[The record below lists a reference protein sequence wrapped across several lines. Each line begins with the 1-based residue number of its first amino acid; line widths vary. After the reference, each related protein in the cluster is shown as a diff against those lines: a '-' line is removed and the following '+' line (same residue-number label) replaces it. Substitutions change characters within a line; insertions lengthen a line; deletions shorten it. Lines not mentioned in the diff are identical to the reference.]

1 MPRVVGVRFSPASK
15 IYWFDPGETEDLHV
29 GDYVIVDTARGEE
42 LGRIVEPPHDVP
54 DETVVG
60 TLKSVLRKAE
70 PWDVIQA
77 DSFAAQAP
85 EALEICKQK
94 VAEHHLPM
102 KLVRAEYNFDGS
114 HLTFYFT
121 AEHRVD
127 FRNLVRDLAKAF
139 KTRIELRQIGV
150 RDEAKLMGGIGPCG
164 REVCCSTWLTE
175 FAPTSIKMAKQ
186 QDLPLNPT
194 EISGICGRLL
204 CCLSFENEL
213 YAEIRQRLPKLGAI
227 IETPKG
233 PGKVVAHNV
242 LAGKVQVQLEDGT
255 TFSMHPSGLEDLAHF
270 LVESEPSAEAK
281 RTTTADL
288 SDWFGEREAFYAEE
302 EESSPHPEAASKA
315 QKPARKER
323 EKPRPKQSTRK
334 QKKSRRRDKG
344 AGASKSG

>member
-1 MPRVVGVRFSPASK
+1 
-15 IYWFDPGETEDLHV
+15 
-29 GDYVIVDTARGEE
+29 VIVDTARGKE

-54 DETVVG
+54 DEGVVG
-60 TLKSVLRKAE
+60 KLKNVLRKAE
-70 PWDVIQA
+70 PWDMIQA
-77 DSFAAQAP
+77 DSFATQQP
-85 EALEICKQK
+85 EALEICKQT

-127 FRNLVRDLAKAF
+127 FRALVRDLAKTF

-164 REVCCSTWLTE
+164 RELCCSAWLTE

-213 YAEIRQRLPKLGAI
+213 YAEIRQRLPKPGAI

-233 PGKVVAHNV
+233 PGKVIAHNV

-255 TFSMHPSGLEDLAHF
+255 ALSVRPPGLEDLAHF
-270 LVESEPSAEAK
+270 LAEPEPSAEAK
-281 RTTTADL
+281 RTTMVDL
-288 SDWFGEREAFYAEE
+288 SDWFGDREVPDAEE
-302 EESSPHPEAASKA
+302 EDSSRQHPDAARPSPASDAQRPA
-315 QKPARKER
+315 QKQG
-323 EKPRPKQSTRK
+323 EKSRPKQSARKRK
-334 QKKSRRRDKG
+334 QSRRQGKG
-344 AGASKSG
+344 AGASKSR